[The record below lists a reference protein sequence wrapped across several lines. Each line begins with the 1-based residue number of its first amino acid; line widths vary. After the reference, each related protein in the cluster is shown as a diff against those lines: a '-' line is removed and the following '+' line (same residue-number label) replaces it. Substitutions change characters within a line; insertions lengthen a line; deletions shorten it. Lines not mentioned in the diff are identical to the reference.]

1 MAKAIPMSRRRAPQ
15 GFSMIEFLVAA
26 FIMAIGLLG
35 LVALSATS
43 LRQTTTGRQRGTATY
58 VANYV
63 LQQAQFEG
71 QASYNAKIAST
82 TLPAGYTL
90 VFTAS
95 PGTGIDSTA
104 FGGFNIDGV
113 QVTAADGTAMADVAA
128 RVPDVRKRQ
137 PVFTA
142 SWVRRAYNGGTTPT
156 STGPQSQEFLAN
168 VVWVEGGAN
177 QALTISKVIRY

>member
-1 MAKAIPMSRRRAPQ
+1 MVKASPMSRRKPSL

-35 LVALSATS
+35 LVALTTTS

-58 VANYV
+58 IANYV
-63 LQQAQFEG
+63 LQQIQFEG
-71 QASYNAKIAST
+71 QYSYQTKVGSA
-82 TLPAGYTL
+82 TLPAGFTL
-90 VFTAS
+90 VYTAS
-95 PGTGIDSTA
+95 PGTAIAQTT
-104 FGGFNIDGV
+104 FGGFNVDGV
-113 QVTAADGTAMADVAA
+113 QVTQSDGTAMPDLAT
-128 RVPDVRKRQ
+128 RVTDARKRV

-142 SWVRRAYNGGTTPT
+142 SWVRRAYNGNITPP

-177 QALTISKVIRY
+177 QALTLSRVIRY